1 MSWKSCIC
9 RGLTPWLSMAVA
21 AAAPQ
26 DIGSIRGVVHDKD
39 FDVPMGG
46 VKVLNL
52 GTEQTVETSDQGN
65 YVFSRVPAG
74 KYTLVFSKNG
84 YVKQVRSDVVVSAG
98 QLTDLDVWMPGD
110 FTEMEEF
117 VVEENQALGAGTE
130 LALLELRLES
140 PALLDSISADLMSR
154 AGASDAAGALRL
166 VAGATVKDGKT
177 AVIRGLPDRYVSSQ
191 LNGVRLPS
199 ADEDKRA
206 VELDQF
212 PAAIIDSIQVSK
224 TFTPDQQGDASG
236 GAVDVR
242 LKGLPT
248 ETTFFVK
255 GDLGYNS
262 QTTGRSDFLSYEGGG
277 VNYWG
282 NEESRA
288 VQPHTPAQ
296 DWQGAVGVNRQSAPL
311 DSKYS
316 LGGGTSWDLND
327 DWRLGVFG
335 SFYHEND
342 SSFFDDGVE
351 DSLWVEFPGGPLTP
365 QYSQGAPS
373 GSDPEDGD
381 FDTKL
386 FDVTQGKE
394 SVQWAALG
402 LIGLESDEH
411 YLGITYLY
419 THTAED
425 VATLA
430 ENTRGKEFYFP
441 GHDPYD
447 DTSPG
452 HDSLDSSPYLRFQT
466 LQYTER
472 TTGSLQFNGVHALP
486 FGAFD
491 LSEDIHFLDAEFE
504 WVFSKS
510 FAELD
515 QPDKRQFAS
524 AWRPERFITPTFSIP
539 AFYETFKP
547 DATFSLGNLQ
557 RVWKRIGEEGTQYS
571 AGVKWPFEQ
580 WTKTEGYLEAGY
592 FQDRVDREF
601 DSSSFANF
609 GDNSSF
615 EGDWSDPWSNHFP
628 FEGGHEMSDPLTDI
642 NYKGR
647 QDLQAFYGML
657 DLPLTS
663 EVKVIAGAR
672 LESTEVSTSVT
683 GELEAKWYDAEEDD
697 LVKVVTSDPNDINA
711 DVDERDLLPAV
722 SLVWEPTETVTVRGA
737 YSQTIARMT
746 FKEITPILQQ
756 EFLGGPIF
764 IGYPDLQ
771 MSSLDNYDLRLDYR
785 PQPGSL
791 LSFSAFHKDIER
803 PIEYVQEATSFT
815 FTTPRNYPEGRL
827 SGIEL
832 EGRKAL
838 GDLADEFEG
847 LTVGANATFIDSE
860 VRLTAGEIADFS
872 DPAVQAPLEKRDMT
886 GAPEFIYNIFLTYD
900 IEPSD
905 THFGLFYNVQGETLI
920 AGATL
925 DDNNLIPSVY
935 ADEFESLNFSA
946 KQGLWD
952 HLVLTFKAK
961 NLTNPHI
968 ETFYR
973 SDYID
978 GDVTRSSFRK
988 GIDYSITLGA
998 EFSF

>member
-1 MSWKSCIC
+1 
-9 RGLTPWLSMAVA
+9 MAVA

>member
-288 VQPHTPAQ
+288 VQAHTPAQ

>member
-65 YVFSRVPAG
+65 YVFSRVPEG
-74 KYTLVFSKNG
+74 KYTLVFSKDG
-84 YVKQVRSDVVVSAG
+84 YVKQVRSEVVVSAG

-288 VQPHTPAQ
+288 VQAHTPAQ

>member
-1 MSWKSCIC
+1 
-9 RGLTPWLSMAVA
+9 MAVA

-288 VQPHTPAQ
+288 VQAHTPAQ
-296 DWQGAVGVNRQSAPL
+296 DWQGAVGVNRQSAPF

-316 LGGGTSWDLND
+316 LGGGTSWELND